1 MVSRV
6 HLSFLFL
13 FFFVCF
19 VLNFRRLFSF
29 QMGKGGEGD
38 WGYRNYSLCF
48 LFWIDRS
55 IVIIRPQ

>member
-29 QMGKGGEGD
+29 KWERRGGGL
-38 WGYRNYSLCF
+38 GYRNYSLCF